1 MSCFYPSGHSK
12 PPIFHFELHCKDLEG
27 CLESRVYD
35 AYRDNAMYAYVRE
48 DLSGLNLI
56 LVTPFH
62 LHICCNFSVFKNK
75 IISEA
80 VESFGYSK
88 EYFEECD
95 YGDCGYSEEEG

>member
-1 MSCFYPSGHSK
+1 MSCFNRRGVSK
-12 PPIFHFELHCKDLEG
+12 VPIFHFEIDSSDLEY
-27 CLESRVYD
+27 CLEPKVFD
-35 AYRDNAMYAYVRE
+35 AYQDNAMYAYVRE

-62 LHICCNFSVFKNK
+62 LHICRNVSVLSNK

-88 EYFEECD
+88 EYFEECN
-95 YGDCGYSEEEG
+95 YGDS